1 MMTPYSGGPDG
12 FRAREDTMNIGVIN
26 ESGKIENRA
35 GLSPSG
41 VSFLVE
47 KGHEV
52 YLQAGSGLR
61 SGYSNEDFIALGA
74 QVVFT
79 KEEVFGRSD
88 IVLNISPLNEE
99 EADLVKEDQLLF
111 GFHHLAVARKN
122 LVEGLLKKNV
132 TMIGY
137 EIIQDDDSSLPFL
150 ESLSEIAGQM
160 CHVIAG
166 HHLQADQGG
175 RGLLIGSVVSVPPA
189 TAVIVGS
196 TILARSAVRAMLGAG
211 AHTIALGR
219 RMDRLREIE
228 FLTGGRAVTLM
239 ASQYNLARMTR
250 VADILIGAVLNPGE
264 RAPVLLSREM
274 VKSMKKGSILID
286 LAIDQGGCAET
297 SRPTTLEQP
306 TYVEEGVTHYCVPNI
321 TSTVS
326 RTSTKVLSNLVVPYL
341 FQIGELGLKGAL
353 ETNPS
358 LGRGVY
364 MHKKDIVKRRVAE
377 RFGFP
382 HKELVP

>member
-1 MMTPYSGGPDG
+1 
-12 FRAREDTMNIGVIN
+12 
-26 ESGKIENRA
+26 
-35 GLSPSG
+35 
-41 VSFLVE
+41 
-47 KGHEV
+47 
-52 YLQAGSGLR
+52 
-61 SGYSNEDFIALGA
+61 
-74 QVVFT
+74 VVFT

-99 EADLVKEDQLLF
+99 EVELVREDQILF

-122 LVEGLLKKNV
+122 LLESLLEKNV

-137 EIIQDDDSSLPFL
+137 EIIQDEDNSLPFI

-175 RGLLIGSVVSVPPA
+175 RGLLIGNVVSVPPS

-219 RMDRLREIE
+219 QMDKLREIE
-228 FLTGGRAVTLM
+228 DLTGGRAVTLM
-239 ASQYNLARMTR
+239 ASHYNLARKTQ
-250 VADILIGAVLNPGE
+250 VADNLIGAVLQPGE
-264 RAPVLLSREM
+264 RAPVLITREM
-274 VKSMKKGSILID
+274 VRSMKKGSILID

-326 RTSTKVLSNLVVPYL
+326 RTATKVLSNLVVPYL
-341 FQIGELGLKGAL
+341 LQIGEKGLKGAL
-353 ETNPS
+353 DSNPS
-358 LGRGVY
+358 LASGVDI
-364 MHKKDIVKRRVAE
+364 HKKDIIKHRVAE

-382 HKELVP
+382 RKDLVP

>member
-1 MMTPYSGGPDG
+1 
-12 FRAREDTMNIGVIN
+12 MNIGVIN

-61 SGYSNEDFIALGA
+61 SGYSNEDFIDLGA

-88 IVLNISPLNEE
+88 VVLNISPLNEE
-99 EADLVKEDQLLF
+99 EEELVREDQILF
-111 GFHHLAVARKN
+111 GFHHLAVARKS
-122 LVEGLLKKNV
+122 LVESLLAKNV

-137 EIIQDDDSSLPFL
+137 EIIQDADSGLPFL

-175 RGLLIGSVVSVPPA
+175 RGLLIGNVVSVPPA

-211 AHTIALGR
+211 AHTIAVGR
-219 RMDRLREIE
+219 QMDKLREIE
-228 FLTGGRAVTLM
+228 DMTGGRAVTLM
-239 ASQYNLARMTR
+239 ASHYNLGRMTQ
-250 VADILIGAVLNPGE
+250 VADILIGAVLRPGE
-264 RAPVLLSREM
+264 RAPVLITREM
-274 VKSMKKGSILID
+274 VRSMKKGSILID

-306 TYVEEGVTHYCVPNI
+306 TYVEEGVIHYCVPNI

-326 RTSTKVLSNLVVPYL
+326 RTATKVLSNLVVPYL
-341 FQIGELGLKGAL
+341 LQIGEQGLQGVL
-353 ETNPS
+353 DTDPS
-358 LGRGVY
+358 LARGVY
-364 MHKKDIVKRRVAE
+364 MHKNAIVKQRVAE

-382 HKELVP
+382 RKDLAP